1 MLVIPELKKL
11 IALKVDNSP
20 EFFIE
25 IGRWLDDEMYKIKE
39 DKTFHSKHLFIIDKR
54 GNEIEIFS
62 GNYILIDSETG
73 EFVDYITENDFENNY
88 IKLKEEN

>member
-25 IGRWLDDEMYKIKE
+25 IGKWLDDEMYKIKKDE
-39 DKTFHSKHLFIIDKR
+39 RFNSKHLFIIDKR

-62 GNYILIDSETG
+62 ENYILIDFETG
-73 EFVDYITENDFENNY
+73 KFVDYITENDFEDNY